1 MEDEAFA
8 ILGKDEMIMIRVGV
22 IADTHDILK
31 EEVLNELKQCDYI
44 IHAGDI
50 VDIKILE
57 RLQTITKVFV
67 VKGNN
72 DKLSLNEE
80 EYFNIG
86 GYSFYLV
93 HQLDTKKDVDFYI
106 YGHSHQLGRT
116 LYLNP
121 GSCGKKRFS
130 LPLTYI
136 ILDLYEDHYEFLVKE
151 CSK

>member
-1 MEDEAFA
+1 
-8 ILGKDEMIMIRVGV
+8 MIRVGV

-86 GYSFYLV
+86 GYSFYLACY
-93 HQLDTKKDVDFYI
+93 QK
-106 YGHSHQLGRT
+106 GRT

>member
-50 VDIKILE
+50 VDKKILE
-57 RLQTITKVFV
+57 RLQTITKVFD

-72 DKLSLNEE
+72 DNLSLNEE

-86 GYSFYLV
+86 GYSYYLV
-93 HQLDTKKDVDFYI
+93 HQ
-106 YGHSHQLGRT
+106 
-116 LYLNP
+116 
-121 GSCGKKRFS
+121 
-130 LPLTYI
+130 
-136 ILDLYEDHYEFLVKE
+136 
-151 CSK
+151 

>member
-1 MEDEAFA
+1 
-8 ILGKDEMIMIRVGV
+8 MIRVGV

-86 GYSFYLV
+86 GHFIW
-93 HQLDTKKDVDFYI
+93 FI
-106 YGHSHQLGRT
+106 
-116 LYLNP
+116 N
-121 GSCGKKRFS
+121 
-130 LPLTYI
+130 
-136 ILDLYEDHYEFLVKE
+136 
-151 CSK
+151 